1 MMLNWIRCFVILIL
15 LYIARLSKDRDE
27 LMKRIDCFGDICP
40 IPLLKLHK
48 EIDHMHSGES
58 FLMVVDHSCV
68 IEHIQ
73 EDLAKSDL
81 SYSIEEVLNGVWEIN
96 VTKL

>member
-1 MMLNWIRCFVILIL
+1 MR
-15 LYIARLSKDRDE
+15 KERDD
-27 LMKRIDCFGDICP
+27 LMKKIDCFGDICP

-48 EIDHMHSGES
+48 EINLMHSGES
-58 FLMVVDHSCV
+58 FMMVVDHSCV
-68 IEHIQ
+68 IENIRK
-73 EDLAKSDL
+73 DLARSDL